1 MNNILRQ
8 EKILIEIANS
18 WISTQ
23 TYIATAPYFPFPL
36 EAYES
41 LLIKWLSQF
50 HITNFR
56 IENQPMA

>member
-1 MNNILRQ
+1 MNLYSNL
-8 EKILIEIANS
+8 
-18 WISTQ
+18 
-23 TYIATAPYFPFPL
+23 ATAPYFPFAL

>member
-1 MNNILRQ
+1 MNLYSNL
-8 EKILIEIANS
+8 
-18 WISTQ
+18 
-23 TYIATAPYFPFPL
+23 ATAPYFPFPL

-56 IENQPMA
+56 IENQPMAWDGS